1 MQISHLTKDTWEEG
15 LRSEDF
21 FNDSDWNGEN
31 GLDYVD
37 DEAQEKGFE
46 SNLDFHIAKGKEL
59 YKDDWKKSVI
69 HVLDAYVN
77 SGSNESYYDVLQY
90 DKVEVGE
97 DLVVALVNEV
107 TE

>member
-1 MQISHLTKDTWEEG
+1 MQIQHINKNNWEEG
-15 LRSEDF
+15 LKSEDF
-21 FNDSDWNGEN
+21 FNDGDWNGEN
-31 GLDYVD
+31 GEDYVSD
-37 DEAQEKGFE
+37 TALDEGFE
-46 SNLDFHIAKGKEL
+46 SNLEYHIAKGKEL
-59 YKDDWKKSVI
+59 YKDDWKKAVI

-77 SGSNESYYDVLQY
+77 SGSNESYYDVLEY